1 MPRWQRTFH
10 FNSNYCMHTIIK
22 IALVLGLLFVVWS
35 LFVGAIKL
43 ALLIVMLVVVL
54 GIVNNFLGSSDEP

>member
-1 MPRWQRTFH
+1 
-10 FNSNYCMHTIIK
+10 MHTIIK